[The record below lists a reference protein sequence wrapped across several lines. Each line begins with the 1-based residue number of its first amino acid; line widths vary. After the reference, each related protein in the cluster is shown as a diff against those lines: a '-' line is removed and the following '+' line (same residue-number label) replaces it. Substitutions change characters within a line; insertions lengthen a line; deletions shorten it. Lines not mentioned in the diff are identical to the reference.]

1 MDLSARPHQVIRLV
15 KGRERGK
22 RRQFLLIAE
31 LDGDR
36 QMHRHGFAIDSSGL
50 IFPLA

>member
-1 MDLSARPHQVIRLV
+1 MDLSARTRQRDQVNE
-15 KGRERGK
+15 GRERGK
-22 RRQFLLIAE
+22 QRQFSLKME